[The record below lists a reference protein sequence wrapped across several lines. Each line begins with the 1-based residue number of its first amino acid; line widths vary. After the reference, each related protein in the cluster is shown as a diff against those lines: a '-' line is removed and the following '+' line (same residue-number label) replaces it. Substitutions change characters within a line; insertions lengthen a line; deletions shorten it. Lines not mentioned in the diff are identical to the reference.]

1 MADGTKAYIQDKDG
15 NNILPATDWSI
26 IQNKP
31 SSLVTTDQ
39 LPTLGSW
46 QNDGITYENGA
57 YDWDHVNNGF
67 NCAYRVADFGS
78 FKQVEVRLVF
88 GVNQDIVQEVECIKL
103 PTAIKPDGDEEIWT
117 VSGIRGVY
125 IHLKP
130 DMTVGVYCQQF
141 SDSDK
146 YTANSMLSLHTT
158 YFTTI

>member
-1 MADGTKAYIQDKDG
+1 MAEGTKAYIQDKDG

-31 SSLVTTDQ
+31 SNLATTDQ
-39 LPTLGSW
+39 LPVLGAW
-46 QNDGITYENGA
+46 QNDGIVFENGA
-57 YDWDHVNNGF
+57 YDWDHVNNGY

-78 FKQVEVRLVF
+78 FKQVEIRLVF

-103 PTAIKPDGDEEIWT
+103 PAAIKPDGDEEILT
-117 VSGIRGVY
+117 VSGIRGVH
-125 IHLKP
+125 IHIKP

-141 SDSDK
+141 NSGDK
-146 YTANSMLSLHTT
+146 YTANGMLSLHTT